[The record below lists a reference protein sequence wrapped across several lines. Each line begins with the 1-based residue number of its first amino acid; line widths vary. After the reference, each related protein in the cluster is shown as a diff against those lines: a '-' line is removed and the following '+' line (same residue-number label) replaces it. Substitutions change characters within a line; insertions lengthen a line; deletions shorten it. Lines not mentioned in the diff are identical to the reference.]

1 METIIQAI
9 NKAMLK
15 GVFDLDEAAVILRAL
30 DELNLELNPTAI
42 NPSPKTKK

>member
-15 GVFDLDEAAVILRAL
+15 GVFNLDESAAIIKAIDQLQAT
-30 DELNLELNPTAI
+30 LNTPTQQI
-42 NPSPKTKK
+42 EE

>member
-15 GVFDLDEAAVILRAL
+15 GVFNLDEAASVLRAI
-30 DELNLELNPTAI
+30 DEVQSTLNPPAKQI
-42 NPSPKTKK
+42 EE

>member
-15 GVFDLDEAAVILRAL
+15 GVFNLDEAAVILQAI
-30 DELNLELNPTAI
+30 DGVQATLNVPT
-42 NPSPKTKK
+42 PKIEE

>member
-15 GVFDLDEAAVILRAL
+15 GVFNLDEAAAILKSI
-30 DELNLELNPTAI
+30 DEVAEKVECANNCE
-42 NPSPKTKK
+42 TKKA

>member
-15 GVFDLDEAAVILRAL
+15 GVFNLDEAAVIMQ
-30 DELNLELNPTAI
+30 AI
-42 NPSPKTKK
+42 DQVNEKLSCAENCETKTKK

>member
-15 GVFDLDEAAVILRAL
+15 GVFNLDEAAAILKSI
-30 DELNLELNPTAI
+30 DEVNEKVKCANDCE
-42 NPSPKTKK
+42 TKKA

>member
-15 GVFDLDEAAVILRAL
+15 GVFNLDEAAAIMQAIDQVNQ
-30 DELNLELNPTAI
+30 ELSTKEA
-42 NPSPKTKK
+42 KTKK

>member
-15 GVFDLDEAAVILRAL
+15 GVFDLDEAAAIMRAL
-30 DELNLELNPTAI
+30 DELNQQLNPTATE
-42 NPSPKTKK
+42 PAAKTKK

>member
-15 GVFDLDEAAVILRAL
+15 GVFNLDEAAIIIQ
-30 DELNLELNPTAI
+30 AI
-42 NPSPKTKK
+42 DQVNEKLSCAEDCKTKTNN